1 MVVLI
6 GRGAAI
12 VASWIGMTRQPIYLI
27 ERDDVVRDSLK
38 VLLESNGLEVEDFK
52 TIAQM
57 PCDDR
62 FSRAGCLV
70 LGFHRDISEG
80 LALTGALNESGRI
93 LPVIFIVGRDDA
105 AAKAAA
111 IRAGAFAYLERPV
124 KESTLIYAIKNALQS
139 PRRAPRAVETTAL

>member
-1 MVVLI
+1 MIVLI
-6 GRGAAI
+6 GRGATKA
-12 VASWIGMTRQPIYLI
+12 ASWVGMTRHPIHLI

-57 PCDDR
+57 PCDDS

-70 LGFHRDISEG
+70 LGFHRDIADG
-80 LALTGALNESGRI
+80 LALMGALNESGHG

-124 KESTLIYAIKNALQS
+124 KESTLIYTIKNALQS
-139 PRRAPRAVETTAL
+139 RQAPRAAETIP